1 MVDIAERFIKLQL
14 AENGESQRFEKY
26 LREMISKGLIDSL
39 AMRNFC
45 LVKQM
50 DDYIKANKGHIGNAL
65 MDLSD
70 DFNVS
75 ERMIRLIHKKYTRIF

>member
-26 LREMISKGLIDSL
+26 LREMISKGFIDNV
-39 AMRNFC
+39 AIRNYC
-45 LVKQM
+45 IVKQM

-70 DFNVS
+70 DFDVS

>member
-26 LREMISKGLIDSL
+26 LRTMISKGLIEEI
-39 AMRNFC
+39 AMRNYC

-50 DDYIKANKGHIGNAL
+50 DDYIKANKGHIGDAL

-75 ERMIRLIHKKYTRIF
+75 ERMIRIVHKKYTRIF